1 MSGAPRVQLLSHFG
15 PPVQGLSPYA
25 DALLAAL
32 HAHGGVDVVPVGYRA
47 AYPGW
52 LHHYNHHRGHTS
64 LNGKS
69 PIDRVPNLPGQNT

>member
-32 HAHGGVDVVPVGYRA
+32 HAHGGVDVAPVGYRA
-47 AYPGW
+47 AYPACAGC
-52 LHHYNHHRGHTS
+52 S
-64 LNGKS
+64 Q
-69 PIDRVPNLPGQNT
+69 PGSAAR